1 MRFGYSQ
8 GDIEIKIDFNDSDLA
23 LNELIQDGFLEETI
37 FDIVDCDDDRYID
50 IVSDAVIDK
59 IKDMCERK
67 DEKGTDDEFLKETND
82 VIRAMYVIDENLFF
96 SQFLEWNWA

>member
-8 GDIEIKIDFNDSDLA
+8 GDIDISIDFNDCDMAINDL
-23 LNELIQDGFLEETI
+23 ITDGYLEE
-37 FDIVDCDDDRYID
+37 DILDVYDSDYDRYCD

-59 IKDMCERK
+59 IGAMCERK
-67 DEKGTDDEFLKETND
+67 DEKGTDDEFFNETND